1 MRARDLLLSSRN
13 LLMLLSS
20 NVSPTA
26 ECTASISGMAA
37 QCRNSGCLA
46 NVESLGGWGEESLL
60 VSGRSMLSLV
70 SVILRTLREEI
81 QITKSPD
88 NEKGDPNVY
97 SNSDIRSLVATN
109 SVEGKQY

>member
-20 NVSPTA
+20 NVSPTS
-26 ECTASISGMAA
+26 CTAISGLTV

-81 QITKSPD
+81 QIT
-88 NEKGDPNVY
+88 
-97 SNSDIRSLVATN
+97 NSLNIVSKEEMQISTLMPT
-109 SVEGKQY
+109 

>member
-20 NVSPTA
+20 NVSPTS
-26 ECTASISGMAA
+26 CTAISGLTV

-46 NVESLGGWGEESLL
+46 NVESLGGWVGGWGEESLL

-81 QITKSPD
+81 QNI
-88 NEKGDPNVY
+88 Y
-97 SNSDIRSLVATN
+97 SDADMRSLESTSSMEKYSIDKA
-109 SVEGKQY
+109 